1 MTYHYADCLQFL
13 QLTIFKLATDHKR
26 LYSFGMQGLPSF
38 STSGRVVA
46 LHGIEDTTCIKRL
59 GGHILAESTLLDS
72 EWVLCSMYLV
82 VIFILLLLLLHN
94 TCMPVRQY
102 ILCLYMGWL
111 YNIILVNVYNTV
123 YMICVMRF

>member
-46 LHGIEDTTCIKRL
+46 LHGIEDTTCKKRL

-72 EWVLCSMYLV
+72 EWVLCSIYV
-82 VIFILLLLLLHN
+82 FGCYIHFIIVA
-94 TCMPVRQY
+94 TA
-102 ILCLYMGWL
+102 
-111 YNIILVNVYNTV
+111 
-123 YMICVMRF
+123 